1 MYDALFLLFYQKQEH
16 KVFHDDREKG
26 GKGIKDEWGINWDQL
41 RMKREKKGN
50 RGENG
55 GKWEERGVK

>member
-26 GKGIKDEWGINWDQL
+26 GKGIKDEWGINWD
-41 RMKREKKGN
+41 
-50 RGENG
+50 
-55 GKWEERGVK
+55 